1 MPYIYKR
8 ERHDSVLPRRRTHA
22 TPSRAGFDSKNQHR
36 LVTVTEYAIL
46 HIMSFASIATPSSY
60 QMADE
65 VYTVE
70 CRDIARKIE
79 EYNTAVCKF
88 VELGE
93 DAEDGDAAASPKQV
107 CVAHVVVQTY
117 ICRACSP
124 PRALIAPLPLAR
136 LSSTQSSCKCGSGAS
151 RKRHHGPSRR
161 VLCVLPRPRL
171 DGRRACD
178 AQGADGTLCEG
189 LSEARGALRA
199 AEERRKVVRAA
210 RHRAPARRR
219 RRRRQLR
226 DGPPHSAAPAEA
238 ARRARPAEPRRHPRA
253 RREYPPDPP
262 GRGGGQQHH
271 ERPRAHCAGATAR
284 RRCVAARAPTAAPPN
299 SPR

>member
-22 TPSRAGFDSKNQHR
+22 TPSRAGFDSKNRHR

-107 CVAHVVVQTY
+107 CVAHVVVQT
-117 ICRACSP
+117 IH
-124 PRALIAPLPLAR
+124 LP
-136 LSSTQSSCKCGSGAS
+136 
-151 RKRHHGPSRR
+151 R
-161 VLCVLPRPRL
+161 VLTTA
-171 DGRRACD
+171 RA
-178 AQGADGTLCEG
+178 
-189 LSEARGALRA
+189 
-199 AEERRKVVRAA
+199 
-210 RHRAPARRR
+210 HRATSSRPSLINSVVLQV
-219 RRRRQLR
+219 RQWSVSQATSR
-226 DGPPHSAAPAEA
+226 PVSASSL
-238 ARRARPAEPRRHPRA
+238 
-253 RREYPPDPP
+253 
-262 GRGGGQQHH
+262 
-271 ERPRAHCAGATAR
+271 CTTATKA
-284 RRCVAARAPTAAPPN
+284 
-299 SPR
+299 